1 MINHQD
7 FSNVMHMKKFKLIIL
22 VVIVSISSLGFSQSL
37 RKADALYK
45 NRAYVEAAEVYTKL
59 PKTTAILEKL
69 GDCYYFNSEF
79 EKAYEVYSKIY
90 NPDII
95 PHVSDTFYFKYF
107 DVLRGTKNY
116 ELADEVSTKF
126 LQDTLNTEEFKS
138 KLKKIVP
145 YTYELYNIT
154 SETSASNFGVGLFGE
169 KIVFASTQN
178 PEGPEYKWNKKP
190 YLDIYEARISKDDT
204 ISLDSIRPFNE
215 MINTKKQHESSA
227 VFTKDGKTMYFSRNR
242 KKRVEVDSIKIAV
255 VNIFRAEFVN
265 NEWTN
270 VEPLSFSSEF
280 YSTMHPALNDDESRL
295 YFSSDMPGSI
305 GSFDIYYV
313 DILEDG
319 TFGDPVNMG
328 ASVNS
333 IRREQFPYISKDST
347 LYFASNGRHGFGG
360 LDLYS
365 SSIKDNTYLEALNL
379 GESVNTQN
387 DDFAFVVVDSLNT
400 GYISSNRE
408 GGDNIYTFKRIP
420 TDRNYYI
427 EGLVTD
433 KVTGELLPNTTV
445 TLFDED
451 GNILSEMIVG
461 EDARYRLKTQPN
473 QKYTIEGFKPKYIPE
488 LTYFD
493 TNDSGD
499 IEFNIELEIESYKD
513 AEEIVT
519 DDDDGNTFIEL
530 ENIYFDFAKWDIKPQ
545 AAKTL
550 DVLVALLK
558 KYPRME
564 IQLGAHTDSR
574 AGFDFNMG
582 LSIKRAQATLEYL
595 VDNGISRSR
604 LTSKG
609 YGETKPLVPCGDNCT
624 ETEFSINRRCEFLIL
639 R

>member
-1 MINHQD
+1 
-7 FSNVMHMKKFKLIIL
+7 MKAVKLIIL
-22 VVIVSISSLGFSQSL
+22 LIITFSSSLSFAQSL
-37 RKADALYK
+37 RKADALYN
-45 NRAYVEAAEVYTKL
+45 NRAYLEAAEIYTKL
-59 PKTTAILEKL
+59 PKTSAILEKL

-90 NPDII
+90 NPNII
-95 PHVSDTFYFKYF
+95 PQVSKTFYFKYF

-116 ELADEVSTKF
+116 ELADEVSTKY
-126 LQDTLNTEEFKS
+126 LRDTLNTEEFKS
-138 KLKKIVP
+138 KLQKIVP

-154 SETSASNFGVGLFGE
+154 SETSASNFGVGIFGE
-169 KIVFASTQN
+169 KIVFASSQN
-178 PEGPEYKWNKKP
+178 PDNPQYRWNKKP
-190 YLDIYEARISKDDT
+190 YLDLYEAQVSKKDT
-204 ISLDSIRPFNE
+204 ISLDNIKPFTDI
-215 MINTKKQHESSA
+215 INTKKQHESSA
-227 VFTKDGKTMYFSRNR
+227 IFTKDGKTMYFSRNR
-242 KKRVEVDSIKIAV
+242 KKRVDIDSTKIAV
-255 VNIFRAEFVN
+255 VNIYKAELIN

-270 VEPLSFSSEF
+270 VEPVSFSSEL
-280 YSTMHPALNDDESRL
+280 YSTMHPALSYDETKL

-313 DILEDG
+313 DVLDDG
-319 TFGDPVNMG
+319 TFGEPVNLG
-328 ASVNS
+328 VAINS
-333 IRREQFPYISKDST
+333 IRREQFPYMSKDST

-365 SSIKDNTYLEALNL
+365 SSLKDNTYLDALNL
-379 GESVNTQN
+379 GESINTSN

-408 GGDNIYTFKRIP
+408 GGDNIYTFKRIL
-420 TDRNYYI
+420 TNRTYYI
-427 EGLVTD
+427 EGFVTD

-445 TLFDED
+445 TLFDKD
-451 GNILSEMIVG
+451 GNIIGEMIVG
-461 EDARYRLKTQPN
+461 EDARYKLETEPN
-473 QKYTIEGFKPKYIPE
+473 RSYYIEGFQPKYIPE
-488 LTYFD
+488 NVYFN
-493 TNDSGD
+493 TNDSGN

-519 DDDDGNTFIEL
+519 DDDKGNTFIEL

-550 DVLVALLK
+550 DVLVALLE

-574 AGFDFNMG
+574 AGYDFNMD
-582 LSIKRAQATLEYL
+582 LSIKRARATLEYL
-595 VDNGISRSR
+595 VDNGIERSR

-609 YGETKPLVPCGDNCT
+609 YGETQPLVPCGDNCT

-639 R
+639 K